1 MTNIIAEENEMADS
15 ESVLTINDASFE
27 KVISTG
33 LTLVDF
39 WAEWCMPCKMQA
51 PIMVEV
57 AKSVGDSA
65 TISKLNVDENQNSAA
80 KYGITGIP
88 TSIVFKDGQEVQR
101 FVGVQNKDTLL
112 KAIVTHASKAT
123 SPRGRAHF
131 LSNGE

>member
-1 MTNIIAEENEMADS
+1 MADRWFGTVIVLLMTIITAEENEMTDS

-33 LTLVDF
+33 VTLVDF

-51 PIMVEV
+51 PIMDEV

-65 TISKLNVDENQNSAA
+65 TISKLNVDENPNSAT

-88 TSIVFKDGQEVQR
+88 TSLVFKDGQEVQR

-112 KAIVTHASKAT
+112 KAIESHA
-123 SPRGRAHF
+123 
-131 LSNGE
+131 

>member
-1 MTNIIAEENEMADS
+1 MAIS
-15 ESVLTINDASFE
+15 ESVLTMNDASFE

-39 WAEWCMPCKMQA
+39 WAEWCMPCKMQT
-51 PIMVEV
+51 PIMAEI
-57 AKSVGDSA
+57 AKTVGDSV
-65 TISKLNVDENQNSAA
+65 TISKLNVDENPNSAV

-112 KAIVTHASKAT
+112 KAIDSH
-123 SPRGRAHF
+123 G
-131 LSNGE
+131 

>member
-1 MTNIIAEENEMADS
+1 MTDNIADEDEMANS
-15 ESVLTINDASFE
+15 ESDLTMNDASFE

-39 WAEWCMPCKMQA
+39 WAEWCMPCKMQT
-51 PIMVEV
+51 PIMAEI
-57 AKSVGDSA
+57 AKTVGDSV
-65 TISKLNVDENQNSAA
+65 TISKLNVDENPNSAV

-112 KAIVTHASKAT
+112 KAIDSH
-123 SPRGRAHF
+123 G
-131 LSNGE
+131 